1 MTSPLTSSRV
11 SLYFLKIKFIYIKLL
26 IRSILILLFLSA
38 SSLSIANYY
47 KDWPDDSIC
56 IWLEERPKDKLLL
69 FENKKR
75 NLNCFE
81 REDFHPRD
89 FVYEPVHLKMY

>member
-1 MTSPLTSSRV
+1 MINPLTSSRFK
-11 SLYFLKIKFIYIKLL
+11 LHLLKIKFIYMKLL
-26 IRSILILLFLSA
+26 FKSILILLLLST

-56 IWLEERPKDKLLL
+56 VWLEERPKDKLLL

-89 FVYEPVHLKMY
+89 YVYEPINLKMY